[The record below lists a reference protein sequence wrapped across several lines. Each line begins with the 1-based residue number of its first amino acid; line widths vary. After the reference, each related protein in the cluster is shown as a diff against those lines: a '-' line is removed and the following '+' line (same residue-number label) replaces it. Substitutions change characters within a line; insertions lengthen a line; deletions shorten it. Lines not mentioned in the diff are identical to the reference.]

1 MNGFEDPRPRIMP
14 ARPLPVITATVIL
27 SACQPLAPDRTGRA
41 PDALLSYRASFAAAA
56 GDELV
61 EEVSR
66 DELVRRIRA
75 ARAVWLGDQH
85 RHARLHALHS
95 ELLEALVRAG
105 AQLAF
110 GLEAIGTQDQPWVDA
125 FLAGE
130 IGMRALRRRL
140 RARWPGSWLDD
151 PDLDPFYY
159 RSLLSFA
166 QAHAVPVFALEPTPR
181 GPLAQ
186 RDAAMARAVAAAR
199 RRHPERVLA
208 VVVGQAHLLGEGDL
222 VRRSRAGGLVFG
234 GQPTDALQRV
244 APATAPATSA
254 WRSNADIYW
263 PAPMFSR

>member
-14 ARPLPVITATVIL
+14 APHLLVITATVIL
-27 SACQPLAPDRTGRA
+27 AACQPVAPGRA
-41 PDALLSYRASFAAAA
+41 GRASDAHLRYRASFAAAA

-61 EEVSR
+61 EAVSR
-66 DELVRRIRA
+66 DELVRRIRS

-95 ELLEALVRAG
+95 ELLEALAREG
-105 AQLAF
+105 AQLAL
-110 GLEAIGTQDQPWVDA
+110 GLEAIGAQDQPWIDA
-125 FLAGE
+125 FLAGR
-130 IGMRALRRRL
+130 IGMRTLRRHL
-140 RARWPGSWLDD
+140 RARWSGSWLDD
-151 PDLDPFYY
+151 LDLDPFYY

-166 QAHAVPVFALEPTPR
+166 RARGLPVFALEPTPR

-199 RRHPERVLA
+199 RRYPERVLA

-222 VRRSRAGGLVFG
+222 VRRSRSGGLVLG

-244 APATAPATSA
+244 APAAAPGTAA
-254 WRSNADIYW
+254 WRSNADVYW
-263 PAPMFSR
+263 LAPMFSR